1 MAKPLCPKRPAS
13 TTVTPVSYLTMSLI
27 LFACSLSSVLAVFTV
42 SAIFG
47 GVFESLFSVEPDT
60 LICSSCSERLP
71 SWLVGW
77 LVGWLVE
84 LHKQHLPLAQA

>member
-1 MAKPLCPKRPAS
+1 
-13 TTVTPVSYLTMSLI
+13 MSLI

-47 GVFESLFSVEPDT
+47 GVFESLFSVEPET

-77 LVGWLVE
+77 LVG